1 MAQKMKI
8 KFERS
13 GGITGITTNF
23 SADTSLF
30 SPTESDQIHQLINE
44 AGFFDLPAQSAPP
57 PKGAADY
64 FEYVITVEK
73 EGRQAYTIK
82 TTDITMPPTLK
93 PLINFLTTKQR
104 TMSK

>member
-1 MAQKMKI
+1 MKI

-13 GGITGITTNF
+13 GGITGMTSNF
-23 SADTSLF
+23 SADTNLL
-30 SPTESDQIHQLINE
+30 SPSEANQIQQLINDSR
-44 AGFFDLPAQSAPP
+44 FFDLPEQSAPP

-73 EGRQAYTIK
+73 EGGQVHTIK

-93 PLINFLTTKQR
+93 HVINFLTNKQS
-104 TMSK
+104 TMSTK